1 MDFSTLCCKKPRWL
15 EWVVCLRP
23 DDWPGL
29 WAVCRLCGGWALLW
43 ATLLLGATSGR
54 LYAAEAAPP
63 AWPVT
68 VQHSADGVLLS
79 ARAPFT
85 LTPALE
91 EALHKGVPL
100 HFVWDSTLLRRRWY
114 WRDKVVLRAARTV
127 RLAYQPL
134 TRRWRVSVTDGLP
147 NGAAASALHQNFD
160 SLAHAW
166 PSVSRVAGWK
176 LADAAR
182 LVPDDDYQVQVG
194 FRLEVAA
201 LPGPLQIGLLPTQDW
216 GLALS
221 QTLLL
226 PPLGG
231 TSELGQPARDATVQT
246 LNADTTSNPAPTGRS
261 AP

>member
-1 MDFSTLCCKKPRWL
+1 M
-15 EWVVCLRP
+15 
-23 DDWPGL
+23 
-29 WAVCRLCGGWALLW
+29 
-43 ATLLLGATSGR
+43 
-54 LYAAEAAPP
+54 
-63 AWPVT
+63 
-68 VQHSADGVLLS
+68 
-79 ARAPFT
+79 
-85 LTPALE
+85 
-91 EALHKGVPL
+91 
-100 HFVWDSTLLRRRWY
+100 
-114 WRDKVVLRAARTV
+114 ARTV

-134 TRRWRVSVTDGLP
+134 TPRWRVSVTDGLP
-147 NGAAASALHQNFD
+147 NSAAASALHQNFD
-160 SLAHAW
+160 SLAQAW
-166 PSVSRVAGWK
+166 PSLSRVAGWK
-176 LADAAR
+176 LADGAR
-182 LVPDDDYQVQVG
+182 LAPDDDYRVQVG